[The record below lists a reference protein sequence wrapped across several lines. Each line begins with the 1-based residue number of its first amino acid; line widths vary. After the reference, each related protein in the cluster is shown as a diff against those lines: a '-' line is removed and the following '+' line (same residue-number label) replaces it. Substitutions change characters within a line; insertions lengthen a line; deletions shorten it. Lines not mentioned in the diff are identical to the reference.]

1 MLELIINNMCFAMLC
16 CLLIF
21 MVENVVDNSVESK
34 PSIVVDSFV
43 ELKLSKVKTSI
54 DAESVKL
61 MFILKLHLLIMVCL
75 ISVTMKLT

>member
-21 MVENVVDNSVESK
+21 MVENVVDNLVESK
-34 PSIVVDSFV
+34 PSIVDSSV
-43 ELKLSKVKTSI
+43 ELKLSKVKSSI
-54 DAESVKL
+54 DAKLVKL